1 LSARVTPSRQTVHRG
16 RGKCALVVEK
26 RRIARPA
33 PDAQPIIQQ
42 VPARLQDVGS
52 IATEVARFR
61 MQGKDRFPLEWLAG
75 SA

>member
-1 LSARVTPSRQTVHRG
+1 MHRG

-33 PDAQPIIQQ
+33 PDSEPIIQQ
-42 VPARLQDVGS
+42 VPARMQGVGL

-75 SA
+75 TA